1 MLENTNLFNDLQP
14 VIKKGKPSLCSTASS
29 DLQGYDVLLQ
39 DGKQHGYLQ
48 CPLCKKLMRNP
59 IQTFRG
65 ELACETCYKNAMHTG
80 ICPIDNEPITEK
92 QIFPDQAKRK
102 EIKALRCFC
111 ENEKLGCEWEGTIAL
126 YEQHELS
133 CQYKPI
139 NCPFC
144 NDGVSNLEE
153 HMQTCSMIKEQEHCP
168 FKEAGCT
175 YKPVASNDL
184 LKHLQSNT
192 YIHIAMLVSTIN
204 MIKIDNST
212 LQAQLN
218 INQTSIAKIKE
229 NTDKEMS
236 RLSDTIVL
244 LTEQLRALQDDM
256 SQVTREVDKL
266 KNTRLNEE
274 KTITKPHP
282 KDEAIQNEVSLMRAN
297 LSDLDLRQQL
307 MENTTFNGK
316 MLWKIDNYEK
326 RLQQAKIGEVTALHS
341 APCFTNRYGY
351 KFCARLYLFGDGMGK
366 GTHLSL
372 FFVLM
377 KSEFDNVLQ
386 WPFQKQVTFRLI
398 QQGQKGTTKEVKES
412 FFADKSSSSF
422 QKPTKEMNIAAGCPL
437 FISHKDLK
445 KGGFIEKDSLFI
457 EVTVKA

>member
-1 MLENTNLFNDLQP
+1 
-14 VIKKGKPSLCSTASS
+14 
-29 DLQGYDVLLQ
+29 
-39 DGKQHGYLQ
+39 
-48 CPLCKKLMRNP
+48 
-59 IQTFRG
+59 
-65 ELACETCYKNAMHTG
+65 
-80 ICPIDNEPITEK
+80 
-92 QIFPDQAKRK
+92 
-102 EIKALRCFC
+102 
-111 ENEKLGCEWEGTIAL
+111 
-126 YEQHELS
+126 
-133 CQYKPI
+133 
-139 NCPFC
+139 
-144 NDGVSNLEE
+144 
-153 HMQTCSMIKEQEHCP
+153 
-168 FKEAGCT
+168 
-175 YKPVASNDL
+175 
-184 LKHLQSNT
+184 
-192 YIHIAMLVSTIN
+192 MLVSTIN
-204 MIKIDNST
+204 MIKKDNSI

-218 INQTSIAKIKE
+218 INQTSITKIKE

-256 SQVTREVDKL
+256 NQVTREVEKL
-266 KNTRLNEE
+266 KNTRLNENE
-274 KTITKPHP
+274 IITKPHP
-282 KDEAIQNEVSLMRAN
+282 RDEAIQNEVSLMRAN

-307 MENTTFNGK
+307 MENTTYSGK

-366 GTHLSL
+366 GTHISL

-398 QQGQKGTTKEVKES
+398 QQGRKGTTKEVKES

-445 KGGFIEKDSLFI
+445 KGGFIENDSLFI
-457 EVTVKA
+457 EVAVKA